1 MNLPAAAAWLQVES
15 GASQDMLTL
24 TSTRPWGPKTR
35 MKRLMHGTL
44 GSPTIHP
51 PISASDL
58 PAKTQCV
65 CALPFLSMLHAT
77 RRVALR
83 VRERVCEAN
92 LCACALA
99 CCALR
104 FMTETPPRHVQNYS
118 AVALPY
124 RPPRHA
130 NDIGSGYMHAAA
142 SPREAGGAGSM
153 NAAAIGQ
160 LLGS

>member
-1 MNLPAAAAWLQVES
+1 MGTEDSHEATHARHSRES
-15 GASQDMLTL
+15 DDPSADLGLR
-24 TSTRPWGPKTR
+24 STGKDTV
-35 MKRLMHGTL
+35 RLF
-44 GSPTIHP
+44 
-51 PISASDL
+51 
-58 PAKTQCV
+58 
-65 CALPFLSMLHAT
+65 ALPFLSISMLHAT

-83 VRERVCEAN
+83 MRERVCEAN